1 MVNNFVEKPETFFL
15 TIKTKSFESPKIALC
30 KSPVCSVLDNQ
41 EALKSTLQATTFEV
55 EENSR
60 TSPKIQG
67 LARLCKPCYFTQQAI
82 VETSHLFV

>member
-1 MVNNFVEKPETFFL
+1 M
-15 TIKTKSFESPKIALC
+15 
-30 KSPVCSVLDNQ
+30 CSLLDNQ
-41 EALKSTLQATTFEV
+41 EALKDTLRATTFEV

-60 TSPKIQG
+60 TFQG